1 MKSRTHRMKKN
12 LSFLAAQNRKE
23 TSAPE
28 EPSKAERKN
37 MEGTGAWTKADW
49 FQLWE
54 RAAHHQL

>member
-1 MKSRTHRMKKN
+1 MKKN